1 MLYMRQ
7 EKNIH
12 RLMDPRH
19 LFRDDRLTDACAYCE
34 GPPETR
40 DHVPSRVLLDEPFP
54 PELPVVGACSKCNR
68 SFSLDEQYLAC
79 FIECVVCGSSDPE
92 RLTRPK
98 IKRILSKNPSLQAR
112 IAASQGRDLSGNP
125 VWAPEV
131 DRIHNV
137 LIKLARGHIAY
148 ETAPTFEDPDQVV
161 AIPLPC
167 MSPPLSEEFEKGTP
181 EERVFFSEIGTRS
194 FLREVGSK
202 PDSFEQNGGW
212 IVVQPDRYRYAVTE
226 RGETMVRMVL
236 SEYLAGIVIWES

>member
-1 MLYMRQ
+1 MRQ

-148 ETAPTFEDPDQVV
+148 EQPLRSK
-161 AIPLPC
+161 IPIRSSQFRC
-167 MSPPLSEEFEKGTP
+167 RACPLHCVKNSKR
-181 EERVFFSEIGTRS
+181 ERRRNGCFFR
-194 FLREVGSK
+194 R
-202 PDSFEQNGGW
+202 
-212 IVVQPDRYRYAVTE
+212 
-226 RGETMVRMVL
+226 
-236 SEYLAGIVIWES
+236 